1 MSGQVSFYEKAGRTI
16 IRRKAK
22 DGGLWSTG
30 APSTLKGKWLS
41 DIIVKLMC
49 VLHISGLPHK
59 GKPLGGLSR
68 HEGKLSC
75 TVLRGLGA
83 GDSPWLPGCAK
94 RSLVLL
100 AGCKSLSDKA

>member
-22 DGGLWSTG
+22 DGRLWSTG

-49 VLHISGLPHK
+49 MLRISGLPHK
-59 GKPLGGLSR
+59 GNPLGGLSR
-68 HEGKLSC
+68 YEGKLSC
-75 TVLRGLGA
+75 AVLRGLGA
-83 GDSPWLPGCAK
+83 GDSPMAFT
-94 RSLVLL
+94 
-100 AGCKSLSDKA
+100 